1 MTDVLRIAL
10 DRRDQLHAE
19 IEKLDEFI
27 RVAEQ
32 LIRSS
37 QRGPGQIDD
46 SEHKGSSRVNL
57 LRRGTQAAVG

>member
-27 RVAEQ
+27 RMAEQ
-32 LIRSS
+32 LIRAS
-37 QRGPGQIDD
+37 QQAPGQTED
-46 SEHKGSSRVNL
+46 SEHRGPSRVNL
-57 LRRGTQAAVG
+57 LRRSTQAAVG